1 MYPITTQE
9 GDYVENLLSIS
20 EAANRLGISRHTLNG
35 WVSKRKVPFIK
46 LGRRT
51 LFNPA
56 DLERLIKAATVKPEN
71 LRELS

>member
-1 MYPITTQE
+1 M
-9 GDYVENLLSIS
+9 ENLLSIS
-20 EAANRLGISRHTLNG
+20 EAAARLGISRHTLNG

-56 DLERLIKAATVKPEN
+56 DLERLIKAATVEPRPRPEA
-71 LRELS
+71 S